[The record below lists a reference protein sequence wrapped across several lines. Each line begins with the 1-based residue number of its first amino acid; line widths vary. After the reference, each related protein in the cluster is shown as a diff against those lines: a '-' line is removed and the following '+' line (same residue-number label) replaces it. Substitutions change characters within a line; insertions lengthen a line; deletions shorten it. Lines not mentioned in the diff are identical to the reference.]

1 MQCSDLLLL
10 RSDAYQIDPLTNVL
24 MLNPVCHGTAP
35 VVDLDDKKYKLVQH
49 LEAATRMGYPSLVH
63 CKKVSIQGEV
73 YLSARNVFK
82 GKIGVQCCVSCCAV
96 LSVG

>member
-1 MQCSDLLLL
+1 
-10 RSDAYQIDPLTNVL
+10 
-24 MLNPVCHGTAP
+24 MLNPACHGTAP

-82 GKIGVQCCVSCCAV
+82 GKIALLCCVLAALTVC
-96 LSVG
+96 